1 MIRKTVI
8 LASILSVLS
17 LPAMAQVVC
26 SERGKFLERL
36 ASGYEEA
43 PVAMGLAS
51 NGSVVEVLASDGG
64 SWTII
69 VTTLAGR
76 SCVVASG
83 EAWEDVRSRTSPPKP
98 RRFWGSRPPAL
109 DGGGWAVGVGSLV
122 VRASRRG
129 PDSEIRTSDRWI
141 QRWLFHSRARRWAS
155 AISCDVMSRASSP
168 RKRRASSLP

>member
-1 MIRKTVI
+1 MIRKIVI

-36 ASGYEEA
+36 ASGYEEM

-69 VTTLAGR
+69 VTTPTGR

-83 EAWEDVRSRTSPPKP
+83 EAWEDVPFADITPE
-98 RRFWGSRPPAL
+98 A
-109 DGGGWAVGVGSLV
+109 
-122 VRASRRG
+122 
-129 PDSEIRTSDRWI
+129 
-141 QRWLFHSRARRWAS
+141 
-155 AISCDVMSRASSP
+155 
-168 RKRRASSLP
+168 

>member
-1 MIRKTVI
+1 MIRKIVI

-36 ASGYEEA
+36 ASGYEET

-51 NGSVVEVLASDGG
+51 NGSVVEVFASESG

-69 VTTLAGR
+69 VTTPAGR

-83 EAWEDVRSRTSPPKP
+83 EAWEDVPL
-98 RRFWGSRPPAL
+98 A
-109 DGGGWAVGVGSLV
+109 
-122 VRASRRG
+122 
-129 PDSEIRTSDRWI
+129 EI
-141 QRWLFHSRARRWAS
+141 APEA
-155 AISCDVMSRASSP
+155 
-168 RKRRASSLP
+168 